1 MEGSWHGECVTE
13 DNETFG
19 KSFWKQSKKRNELY
33 IWRNILTFLFLQRYS
48 KISTCFHPSNFLW
61 KEFVFLLQT
70 QDSLLGLK
78 INLVHKTSSSVERI
92 WRQKFRIMFR
102 TCEYIHV
109 QTRKI
114 SKFIKV
120 CARGSRGTPCVTYIE
135 NVTAL
140 SQLPTHQLFSAPCI
154 FHLRADF
161 GEHDISNSW

>member
-61 KEFVFLLQT
+61 KEFDFLLQT
-70 QDSLLGLK
+70 QNSLLGLK
-78 INLVHKTSSSVERI
+78 INLVDKTSLSVERI
-92 WRQKFRIMFR
+92 WRQKFRILFR

-114 SKFIKV
+114 SKIIRV
-120 CARGSRGTPCVTYIE
+120 CARGRRGTPSVALIV

-140 SQLPTHQLFSAPCI
+140 SQLPINQLFSAPCI
-154 FHLRADF
+154 FYFCAGF
-161 GEHDISNSW
+161 GKHDISNRW

>member
-19 KSFWKQSKKRNELY
+19 KSFWKQSQKRNELG

-48 KISTCFHPSNFLW
+48 KISTCFHTSNFLW
-61 KEFVFLLQT
+61 KEFDFLLQR
-70 QDSLLGLK
+70 QNSLLGLK
-78 INLVHKTSSSVERI
+78 INLVDKTSLSVERI
-92 WRQKFRIMFR
+92 WRQNFRILFR

-114 SKFIKV
+114 SKIIRV
-120 CARGSRGTPCVTYIE
+120 CARGRRGTPSVASIV

-140 SQLPTHQLFSAPCI
+140 SQLPINQLFSAPWI
-154 FHLRADF
+154 FYFCAGF
-161 GEHDISNSW
+161 GKHDISNRW